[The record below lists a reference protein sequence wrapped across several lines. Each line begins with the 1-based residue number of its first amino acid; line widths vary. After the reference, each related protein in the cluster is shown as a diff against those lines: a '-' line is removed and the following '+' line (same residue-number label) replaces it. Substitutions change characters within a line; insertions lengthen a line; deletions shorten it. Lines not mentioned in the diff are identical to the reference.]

1 MARSSAIAASTT
13 NGIHLICNHNLDA
26 LTGLEALMEGQV
38 YCTITSPPYKDED
51 GFSMDLMERLAT
63 QLFRVHARDTL
74 LFFNFGHMAGSKLRP
89 FGCAE
94 LLALHGFRLV
104 DTVIWIKGHFT
115 PVQGQRS
122 LNNLYEFVF
131 IFAKGNPQLDRMA
144 ISIPYADPSNAHR
157 YGKPARCPGNVWYLP
172 HDTIQ
177 SRDQRLHPHAF
188 PVALPTQ
195 CLKLAGLKPDSLVL
209 DPFSGSGTTAVAT
222 LLMRNRLQF
231 MGFERD
237 PERYQMANL
246 RIAALLEWL
255 GSKTQEG
262 AKR

>member
-1 MARSSAIAASTT
+1 MSCLVWGIDWSLVSKDAIA
-13 NGIHLICNHNLDA
+13 
-26 LTGLEALMEGQV
+26 GLRSLAPEIV
-38 YCTITSPPYKDED
+38 HCTITSPPYKDED
-51 GFSMDLMERLAT
+51 GFSIDLMEQLA
-63 QLFRVHARDTL
+63 QELYRVHAPDSL

-122 LNNLYEFVF
+122 LNNLYEFLF

-144 ISIPYADPSNAHR
+144 ISIPYADPTNARR
-157 YGKPARCPGNVWYLP
+157 YGKNARCPGNVWYLP

-188 PVALPTQ
+188 PLALPTQ
-195 CLKLAGLKPDSLVL
+195 CLKLAGLKPRQLVL

-222 LLMRNRLQF
+222 LLLQKNLRF
-231 MGFERD
+231 LGFERD
-237 PERYQMANL
+237 TTRHEMACL
-246 RIAALLEWL
+246 RIEEVEKGLRL
-255 GSKTQEG
+255 
-262 AKR
+262 